1 MTIGL
6 LSDTHGFLDE
16 SVFNHFADCDQVW
29 HAGDVGDA
37 GIFERLAAF
46 KPLKAIYGNIDGSEV
61 RRKWPGELRFAC
73 EGLNVWMTHIGGY
86 PPRYKPEILKVFKTY
101 QPHIFVCG
109 HTHILRV
116 MTDARLNHL
125 LYLNPGAAG
134 HHGFHTVRTLLKFE
148 INDAR
153 VANVRVI
160 ELGRRGVMRAAAGRN

>member
-16 SVFNHFADCDQVW
+16 RVFDHFADCDQIW
-29 HAGDVGDA
+29 HAGDVGKVQ
-37 GIFERLAAF
+37 IFEKLAQF
-46 KPLKAIYGNIDGSEV
+46 KPLKAVYGNIDGNDV
-61 RRKWPGELRFAC
+61 RWKWPANVRFEC

-86 PPRYKPEILKVFKTY
+86 PPRYKPEILKGFRAD

-116 MTDARLNHL
+116 MTDPKLNHL

-134 HHGFHTVRTLLKFE
+134 HHGFHTVRTMLKFE
-148 INDAR
+148 INNSK

-160 ELGRRGVMRAAAGRN
+160 ELGRRGVMTAAAGRY